1 MPPSIKNKLID
12 QVLQKQKHKF
22 SFFFDDYYLGVKAD
36 KIFVRKVLSKL
47 NLRIHNQGDYVM
59 QPGRSFECLYLIYEG
74 RVDVIDSTER
84 FVITSLPSG
93 SFFGDYNI
101 LFNVKNNF
109 GFRAGAIQKHTENLP
124 FYSENFSKEEIE
136 KSTMFYII
144 NKDDFMNICH

>member
-1 MPPSIKNKLID
+1 
-12 QVLQKQKHKF
+12 
-22 SFFFDDYYLGVKAD
+22 
-36 KIFVRKVLSKL
+36 
-47 NLRIHNQGDYVM
+47 M

-84 FVITSLPSG
+84 FIITSLPSG